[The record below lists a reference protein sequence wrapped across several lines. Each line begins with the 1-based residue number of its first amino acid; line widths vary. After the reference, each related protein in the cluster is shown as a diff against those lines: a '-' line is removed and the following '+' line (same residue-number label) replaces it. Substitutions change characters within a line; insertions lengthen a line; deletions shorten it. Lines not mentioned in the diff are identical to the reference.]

1 LDNVQKALVATLMD
15 YAEAGLDI
23 PGSQDIKVD
32 MIFDTDFFQGE
43 ANKSSL
49 LQTNSEKDLTQS
61 HITKKVSDNGLPFRK
76 KDLQWDLISN
86 AVESANNAM
95 DIKTLEESIINF
107 TGFYSIKGS
116 SGMVFATGN
125 SAANVMV
132 ISEPPGRVEEIESV
146 PYAGSAGEL
155 FKNIFAALELS
166 LDGTKK
172 SGLYVLPSVPFR
184 LVRDFNSKVSDLDLI
199 RPFLQRHIKIVSP
212 RFLVL
217 VGKIPGDILGL
228 SDQFMGD
235 EENGCIGFY
244 EGIPAIEIEGMN
256 SMIQSPEKKRRTWN
270 NLKLLKNL
278 MNEECQ

>member
-1 LDNVQKALVATLMD
+1 MEDFGDPGNFA
-15 YAEAGLDI
+15 AG
-23 PGSQDIKVD
+23 
-32 MIFDTDFFQGE
+32 
-43 ANKSSL
+43 
-49 LQTNSEKDLTQS
+49 
-61 HITKKVSDNGLPFRK
+61 
-76 KDLQWDLISN
+76 
-86 AVESANNAM
+86 
-95 DIKTLEESIINF
+95 NF
-107 TGFYSIKGS
+107 
-116 SGMVFATGN
+116 
-125 SAANVMV
+125 AANVMV

-155 FKNIFAALELS
+155 FKNIFAALGLS

-199 RPFLQRHIKIVSP
+199 KPFVQRHIKIVSP

-217 VGKIPGDILGL
+217 IGKIPSIILGL

-244 EGIPAIEIEGMN
+244 DGIPVIEIEGIN
-256 SMIQSPEKKRRTWN
+256 SMMQSPEKKRRTWN

-278 MNEECQ
+278 MNEESQ

>member
-1 LDNVQKALVATLMD
+1 MDNVQKALVATLMD
-15 YAEAGLDI
+15 YAEAGLDT
-23 PGSQDIKVD
+23 PGLQDIKVD
-32 MIFDTDFFQGE
+32 MIFDTDFSQGE
-43 ANKSSL
+43 ANQSL
-49 LQTNSEKDLTQS
+49 LLKTNSENDLTQS
-61 HITKKVSDNGLPFRK
+61 HITKKVSDKGPPFRK

-86 AVESANNAM
+86 AAESANKAM
-95 DIKTLEESIINF
+95 DIKTLEKSISNF
-107 TGFYSIKGS
+107 TGFHALKGS

-132 ISEPPGRVEEIESV
+132 ISEPPGRVEVIELV
-146 PYAGSAGEL
+146 PYAGSTGEL
-155 FKNIFAALELS
+155 FKNIFAALGLS

-217 VGKIPGDILGL
+217 IGKIPGDILGL
-228 SDQFMGD
+228 SDQFLGD
-235 EENGCIGFY
+235 EENGFVGFY
-244 EGIPAIEIEGMN
+244 EGIPTIEIEGMN
-256 SMIQSPEKKRRTWN
+256 SMIQSTEKKRRTWN